1 MHFSAEIHDS
11 NQLEFQSVIESRVD
25 QPLELELF
33 MLGPSR
39 YLNDYSRTEFYQ
51 DCRSVMRFTDIRR
64 RSYLRN
70 LRDLTEQ
77 VKDFASNHVAQREL
91 SPPLCHSLLLF
102 ASRLT
107 TQIKKLPSL
116 QGPND
121 REAFIQLLL
130 DITAEIQ
137 WYRENYVTILGNTNL
152 NVPPAVSECVGNID
166 EFLSTKL
173 FWEVGKL
180 MKNWQ
185 DSPEITPLRE
195 NIQQILKSEAIYRE
209 KFRGRRAESSFSKQR
224 FLTRYSNLKKKIDSP
239 LFIDE
244 VRVAQDKFYRNIF
257 AAVGASIAAVWSLIA
272 DANTHR
278 LVRNEDFGMRASLL
292 ALLFILAYV
301 FKDRIKENSRDFLN
315 ARMNSKLPD
324 FRSRFIYKAGHAL
337 GMNLG
342 QSAEWFTK
350 IKLKNLPEELRKLHS
365 LNLLQDPATPYDLIA
380 FHFRKRYDIGEMKTI
395 SGLPSPNLKE
405 IMRLNLSRISQRL
418 DDSAKSVIVPDQTE
432 TFKLVE
438 TKRRYDID
446 LLIRITSQEEVGIAH
461 YRAVLQKGV
470 ITKLVERTKFRRI
483 PRVGAIKRTELG
495 EE

>member
-11 NQLEFQSVIESRVD
+11 NQLEFQSVIESRGD

-33 MLGPSR
+33 ILGPSR

-77 VKDFASNHVAQREL
+77 LKDLATNHVAQREL
-91 SPPLCHSLLLF
+91 SAPLCHSLLLF

-107 TQIKKLPSL
+107 TQIKRLPSL
-116 QGPND
+116 QGPNE
-121 REAFIQLLL
+121 REAFTQLLM

-137 WYRENYVTILGNTNL
+137 WYRENYVGALGHANL
-152 NVPPAVSECVGNID
+152 NVPPAVSECVANID

-173 FWEVGKL
+173 FWEVGILIK
-180 MKNWQ
+180 KWE
-185 DSPEITPLRE
+185 DSPEITPIRE
-195 NIQQILKSEAIYRE
+195 NIQEILESEAMYRE
-209 KFRGRRAESSFSKQR
+209 RFRSSRAGSRFSKQR
-224 FLTRYSNLKKKIDSP
+224 FLTRHSNLKKKIDSP
-239 LFIDE
+239 LFIDD
-244 VRVAQDKFYRNIF
+244 VRVAQDKYYRNIF
-257 AAVGASIAAVWSLIA
+257 AAIGASIAAIWSLVA

-278 LVRNEDFGMRASLL
+278 LVRNEDFGMRASLIAFL
-292 ALLFILAYV
+292 IILVYV

-315 ARMNSKLPD
+315 ARMNSRLPD
-324 FRSRFIYKAGHAL
+324 FRSRFIYKAGRAL

-342 QSAEWFTK
+342 QSVEWFSK

-405 IMRLNLSRISQRL
+405 ILRLNLSRISQRL

-446 LLIRITSQEEVGIAH
+446 LLVRITSQEEVGIAH

-470 ITKLVERTKFRRI
+470 ITKLIERTRFRKI
-483 PRVGAIKRTELG
+483 PRASSIKTRKLKQE
-495 EE
+495 

>member
-11 NQLEFQSVIESRVD
+11 NQLEFQSVIESRID

-33 MLGPSR
+33 MLGPSH
-39 YLNDYSRTEFYQ
+39 YLSDYSRTEFYQ

-77 VKDFASNHVAQREL
+77 VKNLASNHVAQREL
-91 SPPLCHSLLLF
+91 ASPLCHSLLLF

-107 TQIKKLPSL
+107 TQIKRLPSF
-116 QGPND
+116 QVPRE
-121 REAFIQLLL
+121 REAFAQLLL
-130 DITAEIQ
+130 DIMTEIQ
-137 WYRENYVTILGNTNL
+137 WYRENYAIVLGRASL
-152 NVPPAVSECVGNID
+152 DVPPAVSECVGNID

-173 FWEVGKL
+173 FWEVGILIKQ
-180 MKNWQ
+180 WE
-185 DSPEITPLRE
+185 DSPEVTPMRE
-195 NIQQILKSEAIYRE
+195 HIQQILKTEAMYRE
-209 KFRGRRAESSFSKQR
+209 RFRGSRAGSSFSKQR

-244 VRVAQDKFYRNIF
+244 IRVAQDKYYRNIF
-257 AAVGASIAAVWSLIA
+257 AAAGATVAAIWSLIA

-278 LVRNEDFGMRASLL
+278 LVRNEDFGMRASLI
-292 ALLFILAYV
+292 ALLIIMAYV

-324 FRSRFIYKAGHAL
+324 FRSRFIYKAGRAL

-342 QSAEWFTK
+342 QSWEWFSK
-350 IKLKNLPEELRKLHS
+350 IKVKNLPDELRKLHS

-380 FHFRKRYDIGEMKTI
+380 FHFRKRYDIGDMKTI

-405 IMRLNLSRISQRL
+405 ILRLNLSRISQRL

-446 LLIRITSQEEVGIAH
+446 LLVRITSQDEVGVAH

-470 ITKLVERTKFRRI
+470 ITKLIERTRFRKI
-483 PRVGAIKRTELG
+483 PRSKSLNKKELK
-495 EE
+495 E

>member
-51 DCRSVMRFTDIRR
+51 DYRSVMRFTDIRR

-77 VKDFASNHVAQREL
+77 IKELATNHVAQREL
-91 SPPLCHSLLLF
+91 SSPLCHALLLF

-107 TQIKKLPSL
+107 TQIKKLRHL

-121 REAFIQLLL
+121 REAFAQLLM

-137 WYRENYVTILGNTNL
+137 WYRENYVIVLGNTNL
-152 NVPPAVSECVGNID
+152 NVPPTVSECVGNID
-166 EFLSTKL
+166 EFISTKL
-173 FWEVGKL
+173 FWEVGIMIKS
-180 MKNWQ
+180 WQ
-185 DSPEITPLRE
+185 DSSDIAPLRE
-195 NIQQILKSEAIYRE
+195 SIQGILKSEAIYRE

-239 LFIDE
+239 LFVDE
-244 VRVAQDKFYRNIF
+244 VRIAQDKYYRNIF
-257 AAVGASIAAVWSLIA
+257 AAFGASLAAIWSLIA

-278 LVRNEDFGMRASLL
+278 LIRNEDFGMRASLI
-292 ALLFILAYV
+292 ALLVILAYV

-324 FRSRFIYKAGHAL
+324 YRSRFIYKAGSTL

-342 QSAEWFTK
+342 QSAEWFSK
-350 IKLKNLPEELRKLHS
+350 IKLKNLPEELQKLHS
-365 LNLLQDPATPYDLIA
+365 LNILQDPATPYDIIA

-395 SGLPSPNLKE
+395 SGLPSSNLKE
-405 IMRLNLSRISQRL
+405 ILRLNLSRISQRL
-418 DDSAKSVIVPDQTE
+418 DDSAKSVIVPDEAE
-432 TFKLVE
+432 TLKLVE
-438 TKRRYDID
+438 TRRRYDID

-470 ITKLVERTKFRRI
+470 ITKLIERTRFRRI
-483 PRVGAIKRTELG
+483 PRIGAIKKTEVS